1 MKLSINLNL
10 LSTFLLRFLKYNFTI
25 FLCFFSINAYSQNI
39 DANESKKQPSFKQ
52 TNIQV
57 SELTKP
63 SLGSLGIKT
72 EINNLMGLNIWGN
85 LKASEIIE
93 NLNYI
98 PEVVTSRSLQNLLN
112 DMYLSSSNPPS
123 GSPDEI
129 IKFMET
135 RLIKIKSVG
144 HSEKLYQ
151 LVKQLPDNE
160 KWSLWKKWQVEFE
173 LFNVKDQEACKFIN
187 NKSKISSEDFWQ
199 MGKVFCLILDGK
211 RDQSILVLDLMK
223 SRGFSNQIFEDLFN
237 YVYDEK
243 GSVNLQKEALQ
254 IKPIHLVMMDALKIP
269 IKRDYV
275 AHFGL
280 EYVDLLLGLNYL
292 TPKARSFLLDR
303 KITYTD
309 ISIDKIIDNYKSV
322 ADGNV
327 NIDEALISYSKE
339 PNAFNRANV
348 WLSIISLNDDL
359 KKAQAI
365 LEFIKLES
373 KNRRFNEVVKLYL
386 PILKEINST
395 YLTRN
400 LIDSIEELKIVADPN
415 SFPDKKL
422 ANMIMLKK
430 GYEWDLDFVLK
441 ENAWYLIPIFEK
453 AGMIETPVN
462 WLNYINTSNEIVFNN
477 DNYFK
482 WESDNNVKKFILTK
496 SIEQASENNQKSLT
510 ILLTARLISDTPL
523 VDFDLNSLIT
533 IRAALF
539 KIGLSELANAITYE
553 VMSSKIISFNS

>member
-1 MKLSINLNL
+1 MKLSSNLNL
-10 LSTFLLRFLKYNFTI
+10 FSTFLLRFLKYNFI
-25 FLCFFSINAYSQNI
+25 LFLCVFSINAYSQNI
-39 DANESKKQPSFKQ
+39 DANESKKQPSFNQ

-160 KWSLWKKWQVEFE
+160 KWSLWKRWQVEFE

-243 GSVNLQKEALQ
+243 ESVNLQKEALQ

-269 IKRDYV
+269 IKRDYI

-280 EYVDLLLGLNYL
+280 EYVDLFLGLNYL

-309 ISIDKIIDNYKSV
+309 ISIDKIIENYKSV

-348 WLSIISLNDDL
+348 WLSIISVNDDL

-365 LEFIKLES
+365 LQFIKLES

-386 PILKEINST
+386 PILKEIDST
-395 YLTRN
+395 SLTKN
-400 LIDSIEELKIVADPN
+400 LIDSIEDLEILADPN

-462 WLNYINTSNEIVFNN
+462 WLNYINTSNDIVFNN

-496 SIEQASENNQKSLT
+496 SIQQASENNQKSLT

>member
-1 MKLSINLNL
+1 MKLSSNLNL
-10 LSTFLLRFLKYNFTI
+10 FSTFLLRFLKYNFI
-25 FLCFFSINAYSQNI
+25 LFLCVFSINAYSQNI
-39 DANESKKQPSFKQ
+39 DANESKKQPSFNQ

-160 KWSLWKKWQVEFE
+160 KWSLWKRWQVEFE

-243 GSVNLQKEALQ
+243 ESVNLQKEALQ

-269 IKRDYV
+269 IKRDYI

-280 EYVDLLLGLNYL
+280 EYVDLFLGLNYL

-309 ISIDKIIDNYKSV
+309 ISIDKIIENYKSV

-348 WLSIISLNDDL
+348 WLSIISVNDDL

-365 LEFIKLES
+365 LQFIKLES

-386 PILKEINST
+386 PILKEIDST
-395 YLTRN
+395 SLTKN
-400 LIDSIEELKIVADPN
+400 LIDSIEDLEILADPN

-477 DNYFK
+477 NNYFK
-482 WESDNNVKKFILTK
+482 WDSDNNVKKFILTK
-496 SIEQASENNQKSLT
+496 SIKQASENNQKSLT
-510 ILLTARLISDTPL
+510 ILLTARLISDTLL

>member
-10 LSTFLLRFLKYNFTI
+10 SNTFMLRFLKYNFAI
-25 FLCFFSINAYSQNI
+25 FTCFCSINAYSQNI
-39 DANESKKQPSFKQ
+39 DTNEAKEQSRFKQ
-52 TNIQV
+52 TNIKV
-57 SELTKP
+57 RELTKP

-72 EINNLMGLNIWGN
+72 DINNLMGLNVWGN

-98 PEVVTSRSLQNLLN
+98 PDVVTSRSLQNFLN
-112 DMYLSSSNPPS
+112 NMYLSSSNPPD
-123 GSPDEI
+123 GSSDEI
-129 IKFMET
+129 IKFIET

-173 LFNVKDQEACKFIN
+173 LFNIKDEEACKFIK

-199 MGKVFCLILDGK
+199 MGRVFCLILDGK
-211 RDQSILVLDLMK
+211 RDQSVLVLDLMK

-237 YVYDEK
+237 YIYNEK
-243 GSVNLQKEALQ
+243 QSITLEKESLQ
-254 IKPIHLVMMDALKIP
+254 IEPIHLVMMDVLKIP
-269 IKRDYV
+269 IKRDYT
-275 AHFGL
+275 AHFGV
-280 EYVDLLLGLNYL
+280 EYVDSLLGLNYL

-303 KITYTD
+303 KIKYTN
-309 ISIDKIIDNYKSV
+309 ISVEKIIENYKSV
-322 ADGNV
+322 ADGNI

-339 PNAFNRANV
+339 PNAFNRANI
-348 WLSIISLNDDL
+348 WLSTISLKDDL
-359 KKAQAI
+359 KKAQSI
-365 LEFIKLES
+365 IDFIKLEA
-373 KNRRFNEVVKLYL
+373 KNRRFNEAVKLYL
-386 PILKEINST
+386 PILKEINSSS
-395 YLTRN
+395 LTKN
-400 LIDSIEELKIVADPN
+400 LIDSIEELKIAADPN
-415 SFPDKKL
+415 SFPDNKL

-453 AGMIETPVN
+453 AGMIERTVN
-462 WLNYINTSNEIVFNN
+462 WMNYINTSDKIIVNN

-482 WESDNNVKKFILTK
+482 WDSDNNVQKFILTK
-496 SIEQASENNQKSLT
+496 SIKQASENNQKSLT
-510 ILLTARLISDTPL
+510 ILLTARLISDAPL

-539 KIGLSELANAITYE
+539 KIGFPELANAITYE
-553 VMSSKIISFNS
+553 VMSSKMISFNL

>member
-1 MKLSINLNL
+1 MKLSSNLNL
-10 LSTFLLRFLKYNFTI
+10 FSTFLLRFLKYNFI
-25 FLCFFSINAYSQNI
+25 LFLCVFSINAYSQNI
-39 DANESKKQPSFKQ
+39 DANESKKQPSFNQ

-160 KWSLWKKWQVEFE
+160 KWSLWKRWQVEFE

-243 GSVNLQKEALQ
+243 ESVNLQKEALQ

-269 IKRDYV
+269 IKRDYI

-280 EYVDLLLGLNYL
+280 EYVDLFLGLNYL

-309 ISIDKIIDNYKSV
+309 ISIDKIIENYKSV

-348 WLSIISLNDDL
+348 WLSIISVNDDL

-365 LEFIKLES
+365 LQFIKLES

-386 PILKEINST
+386 PILKEIDST
-395 YLTRN
+395 SLTKN
-400 LIDSIEELKIVADPN
+400 LIDSIEDLEILADPN

-462 WLNYINTSNEIVFNN
+462 WLNYINTSNDIVFNN

-496 SIEQASENNQKSLT
+496 SIKQASENNQKSLT

>member
-10 LSTFLLRFLKYNFTI
+10 FSTFLLRFLKYNFTI

-39 DANESKKQPSFKQ
+39 DANESKEQPSFKQ

-160 KWSLWKKWQVEFE
+160 KWSLWKRWQVEFE
-173 LFNVKDQEACKFIN
+173 LFNIKDQEACKFIN

-269 IKRDYV
+269 IKRDYI

-280 EYVDLLLGLNYL
+280 EYVDLFLGLNYL

-309 ISIDKIIDNYKSV
+309 ISIDKIIENYKSV

-386 PILKEINST
+386 PILKEIDST
-395 YLTRN
+395 SLTKN

-496 SIEQASENNQKSLT
+496 SIKQASENNQKSLT

>member
-1 MKLSINLNL
+1 MKLSSNLSL
-10 LSTFLLRFLKYNFTI
+10 FSTFLLRFLKYNFTI
-25 FLCFFSINAYSQNI
+25 FLCFFSVNAYSQNI
-39 DANESKKQPSFKQ
+39 DANESKEQPSFTQ

-160 KWSLWKKWQVEFE
+160 KWSLWKRWQVEFE
-173 LFNVKDQEACKFIN
+173 LFNIKDQEACKFIN

-243 GSVNLQKEALQ
+243 ESVNLQKEALQ

-269 IKRDYV
+269 IKRDYI

-280 EYVDLLLGLNYL
+280 EYVDLFLGLNYL

-309 ISIDKIIDNYKSV
+309 ISIDKIIENYKSV

-386 PILKEINST
+386 PILKEIDST
-395 YLTRN
+395 SLTKN
-400 LIDSIEELKIVADPN
+400 LIDSIEDLEILADPN

-462 WLNYINTSNEIVFNN
+462 WLNYINTSNDIVFNN

-496 SIEQASENNQKSLT
+496 SIQQASENNQKSLT

>member
-1 MKLSINLNL
+1 MKLSINSNL
-10 LSTFLLRFLKYNFTI
+10 SNTFMLRFLKYNFAI
-25 FLCFFSINAYSQNI
+25 FTCFCSINAYSQNI
-39 DANESKKQPSFKQ
+39 DINEAKEQSRFKQ
-52 TNIQV
+52 TNIKV
-57 SELTKP
+57 RELTKP

-72 EINNLMGLNIWGN
+72 DINNLLGLNIWGN

-98 PEVVTSRSLQNLLN
+98 PDVVTSRSLQNFLN
-112 DMYLSSSNPPS
+112 DMYLSSSNPPD
-123 GSPDEI
+123 GSSDEI
-129 IKFMET
+129 IKFIET

-173 LFNVKDQEACKFIN
+173 LFNIKDEEACKFIK

-199 MGKVFCLILDGK
+199 MGRVFCLILDGK
-211 RDQSILVLDLMK
+211 RDQSVLVLDLMK
-223 SRGFSNQIFEDLFN
+223 SRGFSNQIFENLFN
-237 YVYDEK
+237 YIYNEK
-243 GSVNLQKEALQ
+243 QSIILEKEALQ
-254 IKPIHLVMMDALKIP
+254 IEPIHLVMMNELKIP
-269 IKRDYV
+269 IKRDYI
-275 AHFGL
+275 AHFGV
-280 EYVDLLLGLNYL
+280 EYIDSLLGLNYL

-303 KITYTD
+303 KIEYTN
-309 ISIDKIIDNYKSV
+309 ISVEKIIENYKSV
-322 ADGNV
+322 ADGNI

-339 PNAFNRANV
+339 PNAFNRANI
-348 WLSIISLNDDL
+348 WLSTISLKDDL
-359 KKAQAI
+359 KKAQSI
-365 LEFIKLES
+365 IDFIKLEA
-373 KNRRFNEVVKLYL
+373 KNRRFNEAVKLYL
-386 PILKEINST
+386 PILKEINSSS
-395 YLTRN
+395 LTKN
-400 LIDSIEELKIVADPN
+400 LINSIEELKITADPN
-415 SFPDKKL
+415 SFPDNKL

-453 AGMIETPVN
+453 AGMIEKNVN
-462 WLNYINTSNEIVFNN
+462 WMNYINTSDKTIVNN

-482 WESDNNVKKFILTK
+482 LDSDNNVQKFILTK
-496 SIEQASENNQKSLT
+496 SIKQASENNQKSLT

-539 KIGLSELANAITYE
+539 KIGFPELANAITYE
-553 VMSSKIISFNS
+553 VMSSKMISFNL

>member
-10 LSTFLLRFLKYNFTI
+10 SNTFMLRFLKYNFAI
-25 FLCFFSINAYSQNI
+25 FTCFCSINAYSQNI
-39 DANESKKQPSFKQ
+39 DINEAKEQSRFKQ
-52 TNIQV
+52 TNIKV
-57 SELTKP
+57 RELTKP

-72 EINNLMGLNIWGN
+72 DINNLLGLNIWGN

-98 PEVVTSRSLQNLLN
+98 PDVVTSRSLQNFLN
-112 DMYLSSSNPPS
+112 NMYLSSSNPPD
-123 GSPDEI
+123 GSSDEI
-129 IKFMET
+129 IKFIET

-173 LFNVKDQEACKFIN
+173 LFNIKDEEACKFIK

-199 MGKVFCLILDGK
+199 MGRVFCLILDGK
-211 RDQSILVLDLMK
+211 RDQSVLVLDLMK

-237 YVYDEK
+237 YIYNEK
-243 GSVNLQKEALQ
+243 QSITLEKESLQ
-254 IKPIHLVMMDALKIP
+254 IEPIHLVMMDVLKIP
-269 IKRDYV
+269 IKRDYT
-275 AHFGL
+275 AHFGV
-280 EYVDLLLGLNYL
+280 EYVDSLLGLNYL

-303 KITYTD
+303 KIKYTN
-309 ISIDKIIDNYKSV
+309 ISVEKIIENYKSV
-322 ADGNV
+322 ADGNI
-327 NIDEALISYSKE
+327 NINEALISYSKE
-339 PNAFNRANV
+339 PNAFNRANI
-348 WLSIISLNDDL
+348 WLSTISLKDDL
-359 KKAQAI
+359 KKAQSI
-365 LEFIKLES
+365 IDFIKLEA
-373 KNRRFNEVVKLYL
+373 KNRRFNEAVKLYL
-386 PILKEINST
+386 PILKEINSSS
-395 YLTRN
+395 LTKN
-400 LIDSIEELKIVADPN
+400 LIDSIEELKIAADPN
-415 SFPDKKL
+415 SFPDNKL

-453 AGMIETPVN
+453 AGMIERTVN
-462 WLNYINTSNEIVFNN
+462 WMNYINTSDKIIVNN

-482 WESDNNVKKFILTK
+482 WDSDNNVQKFILTK
-496 SIEQASENNQKSLT
+496 SIKQASENNQKSLT
-510 ILLTARLISDTPL
+510 ILLTARLISDAPL

-539 KIGLSELANAITYE
+539 KIGFPELANAITYE
-553 VMSSKIISFNS
+553 VMSSKMISFNL

>member
-1 MKLSINLNL
+1 MKLSINSNL
-10 LSTFLLRFLKYNFTI
+10 FSTFLLRFLKYNFTI

-39 DANESKKQPSFKQ
+39 DANESKEQPSFKQ

-98 PEVVTSRSLQNLLN
+98 PEVVTSRSLQDLLN

-160 KWSLWKKWQVEFE
+160 KWSLWKRWQVEFE

-309 ISIDKIIDNYKSV
+309 ISIDKIIENYKYV

-327 NIDEALISYSKE
+327 NIDEALKSYSKE
-339 PNAFNRANV
+339 PNAFNRANI
-348 WLSIISLNDDL
+348 WLSIIRLNDDL

-386 PILKEINST
+386 PILKEIDST
-395 YLTRN
+395 SLTKN
-400 LIDSIEELKIVADPN
+400 LIDSIEELKIVTDPN

-462 WLNYINTSNEIVFNN
+462 WLNYINTSNEIIFNN

-496 SIEQASENNQKSLT
+496 SIKQASENNQKSLT
-510 ILLTARLISDTPL
+510 ILLIARLISDTPL

-539 KIGLSELANAITYE
+539 KIGISELANAITYE

>member
-10 LSTFLLRFLKYNFTI
+10 SNTFMLRFLKYNFAI
-25 FLCFFSINAYSQNI
+25 FTCFCSINAYSQNI
-39 DANESKKQPSFKQ
+39 DINEAKEQSRFKQ
-52 TNIQV
+52 TNIKV
-57 SELTKP
+57 RELTKP

-72 EINNLMGLNIWGN
+72 DINNLLGLNIWGN

-98 PEVVTSRSLQNLLN
+98 PDVVTSRSLQNFLN
-112 DMYLSSSNPPS
+112 NMYLSSSNPPD
-123 GSPDEI
+123 GSSDEI
-129 IKFMET
+129 IKFIET

-173 LFNVKDQEACKFIN
+173 LFNIKDEEACKFIK

-199 MGKVFCLILDGK
+199 MGRVFCLILDGK
-211 RDQSILVLDLMK
+211 RDQSVLVLDLMK

-237 YVYDEK
+237 YIYNEK
-243 GSVNLQKEALQ
+243 QSITLEKESLQ
-254 IKPIHLVMMDALKIP
+254 IEPIHLVMMDVLKIP
-269 IKRDYV
+269 IKRDYT
-275 AHFGL
+275 AHFGV
-280 EYVDLLLGLNYL
+280 EYVDSLLGLNYL

-303 KITYTD
+303 KIKYTN
-309 ISIDKIIDNYKSV
+309 ISVEKIIENYKSV
-322 ADGNV
+322 ADGNI

-339 PNAFNRANV
+339 PNAFNRANI
-348 WLSIISLNDDL
+348 WLSTISLKDDL
-359 KKAQAI
+359 KKAQSI
-365 LEFIKLES
+365 IDFIKLEA
-373 KNRRFNEVVKLYL
+373 KNRRFNEAVKLYL

-395 YLTRN
+395 SLTKN

-415 SFPDKKL
+415 SFPDNKL

-453 AGMIETPVN
+453 AGMIERTVN
-462 WLNYINTSNEIVFNN
+462 WMNYINTSDKIIVNN

-482 WESDNNVKKFILTK
+482 WDSDNNVQKFILTK
-496 SIEQASENNQKSLT
+496 SIKQASENNQKSLT
-510 ILLTARLISDTPL
+510 ILLTARLISDAPL

-539 KIGLSELANAITYE
+539 KIGFPELANAITYE
-553 VMSSKIISFNS
+553 VMSSKMISFNL

>member
-10 LSTFLLRFLKYNFTI
+10 FSTFLLRFLKYNFTI

-39 DANESKKQPSFKQ
+39 DANESKEQPSFKQ

-160 KWSLWKKWQVEFE
+160 KWSLWKRWQVEFE
-173 LFNVKDQEACKFIN
+173 LFNIKDQEACKFIN

-309 ISIDKIIDNYKSV
+309 ISIDKIIENYKYV

-327 NIDEALISYSKE
+327 NIDEALKSYSKE
-339 PNAFNRANV
+339 PNAFNRANI
-348 WLSIISLNDDL
+348 WLSIIRLNDDL

-386 PILKEINST
+386 PILKEIDST
-395 YLTRN
+395 SLTKN
-400 LIDSIEELKIVADPN
+400 LIDSIEELKIVTDPN

-462 WLNYINTSNEIVFNN
+462 WLNYINTSNEIIFNN

-482 WESDNNVKKFILTK
+482 WENDNNVKKFILTK
-496 SIEQASENNQKSLT
+496 SIKQASENNQKSLT

>member
-10 LSTFLLRFLKYNFTI
+10 SNTFMLRFLKYNFAI
-25 FLCFFSINAYSQNI
+25 FTCFCSINAYSQNI
-39 DANESKKQPSFKQ
+39 DINEAKEQSRFKQ
-52 TNIQV
+52 TNIKV
-57 SELTKP
+57 RELTKP

-72 EINNLMGLNIWGN
+72 DINNLLGLNIWGN

-98 PEVVTSRSLQNLLN
+98 PDVVTSRSLQNFLN
-112 DMYLSSSNPPS
+112 DMYLSSSNPPG
-123 GSPDEI
+123 GSSDEI
-129 IKFMET
+129 IKFIET

-173 LFNVKDQEACKFIN
+173 LFNIKDEEACKFIK

-199 MGKVFCLILDGK
+199 MGRVFCLILDGK
-211 RDQSILVLDLMK
+211 RDQSVLVLDLMK

-237 YVYDEK
+237 YIYNEK
-243 GSVNLQKEALQ
+243 QSITLEKESLQ
-254 IKPIHLVMMDALKIP
+254 IEPIHLVMMDVLKIP
-269 IKRDYV
+269 IKRDYT
-275 AHFGL
+275 AHFGV
-280 EYVDLLLGLNYL
+280 EYVDSLLGLNYL

-303 KITYTD
+303 KIKYTN
-309 ISIDKIIDNYKSV
+309 ISVEKIIENYKSV
-322 ADGNV
+322 ADGNI

-339 PNAFNRANV
+339 PNAFNRANI
-348 WLSIISLNDDL
+348 WLSTISLKDDL
-359 KKAQAI
+359 KKAQSI
-365 LEFIKLES
+365 IDFIKLEA
-373 KNRRFNEVVKLYL
+373 KNRRFNEAVKLYL
-386 PILKEINST
+386 PILKEINSSS
-395 YLTRN
+395 LTKN
-400 LIDSIEELKIVADPN
+400 LIDSIEELKIAADPN
-415 SFPDKKL
+415 SFPDNKL

-453 AGMIETPVN
+453 AGMIERTVN
-462 WLNYINTSNEIVFNN
+462 WMNYINTSDKIIVNN

-482 WESDNNVKKFILTK
+482 WDSDNNVQKFILTK
-496 SIEQASENNQKSLT
+496 SIKQASENNQKSLT
-510 ILLTARLISDTPL
+510 ILLTARLISDAPL

-539 KIGLSELANAITYE
+539 KIGFPELANAITYE
-553 VMSSKIISFNS
+553 VMSSKMISFNL

>member
-10 LSTFLLRFLKYNFTI
+10 FSTFLLRFLKYNFTI

-72 EINNLMGLNIWGN
+72 EINNLMGLNVWGN

-160 KWSLWKKWQVEFE
+160 KWSLWKRWQVEFE
-173 LFNVKDQEACKFIN
+173 LFNIKDQEACKFIN

-386 PILKEINST
+386 PILKEIDST
-395 YLTRN
+395 SLTRN
-400 LIDSIEELKIVADPN
+400 LNDSIEELKIVADPN

-496 SIEQASENNQKSLT
+496 SIKQASENNQKSLT

>member
-10 LSTFLLRFLKYNFTI
+10 SNTFMLRFLKYNFAI
-25 FLCFFSINAYSQNI
+25 FTCFCSINAYSQNI
-39 DANESKKQPSFKQ
+39 DINEAKEQSRFKQ
-52 TNIQV
+52 TNIKV
-57 SELTKP
+57 RELTKP

-72 EINNLMGLNIWGN
+72 DINNLLGLNIWGN

-98 PEVVTSRSLQNLLN
+98 PDVVTSRSLQNFLN
-112 DMYLSSSNPPS
+112 NMYLSSSNPPD
-123 GSPDEI
+123 GSSDEI
-129 IKFMET
+129 IKFIET

-173 LFNVKDQEACKFIN
+173 LFNIKDEEACKFIK

-199 MGKVFCLILDGK
+199 MGRVFCLILDGK
-211 RDQSILVLDLMK
+211 RDQSVLVLDLMK

-237 YVYDEK
+237 YIYNEK
-243 GSVNLQKEALQ
+243 QSITLEKESLQ
-254 IKPIHLVMMDALKIP
+254 IEPIHLVMMDALKIP
-269 IKRDYV
+269 IKRDYT
-275 AHFGL
+275 AHFSV
-280 EYVDLLLGLNYL
+280 EYVDSLLGLNYL

-303 KITYTD
+303 KIKYTN
-309 ISIDKIIDNYKSV
+309 ISVEKIIENYKSV
-322 ADGNV
+322 ADGNI

-339 PNAFNRANV
+339 PNAFNRANI
-348 WLSIISLNDDL
+348 WLSTISLKDDL
-359 KKAQAI
+359 KKAQSI
-365 LEFIKLES
+365 IDFIKLEA
-373 KNRRFNEVVKLYL
+373 KNRRFNEAVKLYL
-386 PILKEINST
+386 PILKEINSSS
-395 YLTRN
+395 LTKN
-400 LIDSIEELKIVADPN
+400 LIDSIEELKIAADPN
-415 SFPDKKL
+415 SFPDNKL

-453 AGMIETPVN
+453 AGMIERTVN
-462 WLNYINTSNEIVFNN
+462 WMNYINTSDKIIVNN

-482 WESDNNVKKFILTK
+482 WDSDNNVQKFILTK
-496 SIEQASENNQKSLT
+496 SIKQASENNQKSLT
-510 ILLTARLISDTPL
+510 ILLTARLISDAPL

-539 KIGLSELANAITYE
+539 KIGFPELANAITYE
-553 VMSSKIISFNS
+553 VMSSKMISFNL